1 MEIAVV
7 IIGII
12 IVAGL
17 FEELTK
23 RFKSI
28 NWTKFFIVL
37 MFGAI
42 LLALI
47 FSFTAEGVFVIIGAY
62 VTLVIL
68 ALLFGFFSKKMANV
82 SHEQSLEKVRQEIA
96 KNLLD
101 VLDDKEIANKTK
113 LSIDQVR
120 ALRLKK

>member
-7 IIGII
+7 IIGMI

-23 RFKSI
+23 RFKLI
-28 NWTKFFIVL
+28 NWTKFLIFLI
-37 MFGAI
+37 FGTI

-68 ALLFGFFSKKMANV
+68 ALLFGFFSKKMTHV
-82 SHEQSLEKVRQEIA
+82 SYEQSTEKVRQEIA
-96 KNLLD
+96 KDLLD
-101 VLDDKEIANKTK
+101 VLDDNLIANKTK
-113 LSIDQVR
+113 LPIDQVR